1 MACVSVSAITMYHYY
16 LAVTN
21 SVSNKYIRA
30 TSFQLSFPY
39 FVDRY
44 EDTKIKYTDEEQ
56 TMLGISSLVIIYS
69 IFEITLAFASA
80 RSGDAGTAYQPVREN
95 QVFQAT

>member
-1 MACVSVSAITMYHYY
+1 MACAVLSAITLCHYY

-21 SVSNKYIRA
+21 LVGNKYLKA

-39 FVDRY
+39 FLDK
-44 EDTKIKYTDEEQ
+44 DIQIKYTEEEK
-56 TMLGISSLVIIYS
+56 TMLTIFSLVIIFS
-69 IFEITLAFASA
+69 IVEIMLAFASA
-80 RSGDAGTAYQPVREN
+80 RSCDAGTAYLPVRRN